1 MTQPRKKYLILD
13 IEADGLNPT
22 VIWVCVTKDIQTGEV
37 RTWLGPKGLK
47 EYLEGFVL
55 VGHNILW
62 FDLPVLNRLWG
73 MAIDP
78 LRCLDTLVV
87 SRLINS
93 WDYSRH
99 SLAYWGERLGLDK
112 IEFNDWSKLTDE
124 MIEYCIRDVEV
135 NEKVFEFL
143 RKFIEDER
151 LQRAIDLEH
160 KAAIICTEMHYN
172 GFGFDIEKCNELYQR
187 IALELE
193 QLSLAIQEAFPPRTI
208 VARTIYPKPTKSGA
222 ISKVDFRWI
231 SDGRTPE
238 EHGARVGVPFPIY
251 ETIEFNPSS
260 VKQIIEKMWELG
272 WKPTE
277 KTKGH
282 INAERDLR
290 FARGADRVALLEK
303 LEQYKTTGWTISEE
317 NLSTLPPDAPDA
329 AHLIVRHILLTRR
342 LTTLDEWKLA
352 YNERTL
358 SIHGEIRPIGTWT
371 HRAAHKN
378 PNTGNIARTS
388 SEFGYEM
395 RSLWQARKG
404 WRQIGCD
411 AEGIQL
417 RILAHYMEDDE
428 FTRALVSG
436 NSDDGTD
443 VHTLNWKKLN
453 GDKDGYPCKDRTT
466 AKTFIYSYI
475 LGASAGKTAQ
485 VFGCS
490 VDEAKHARG
499 LFLNAF
505 PGLKALKEEMIP
517 EDAER
522 GFFWGLDGRPVMCD
536 SEHLMLAGYLQNGE
550 TIVMKYANWLWREQ
564 LRKEKIPFRQMAYV
578 HDEWQTE
585 TVDDDDVVKFV
596 KEVQANSIVQA
607 GIDLGVKCPL
617 AGKAVDGYN
626 WAECH

>member
-1 MTQPRKKYLILD
+1 L
-13 IEADGLNPT
+13 AD
-22 VIWVCVTKDIQTGEV
+22 
-37 RTWLGPKGLK
+37 
-47 EYLEGFVL
+47 
-55 VGHNILW
+55 
-62 FDLPVLNRLWG
+62 
-73 MAIDP
+73 
-78 LRCLDTLVV
+78 
-87 SRLINS
+87 
-93 WDYSRH
+93 
-99 SLAYWGERLGLDK
+99 WGERLGLPK
-112 IEFNDWSKLTDE
+112 FEFNDWSKLSDE
-124 MIEYCIRDVEV
+124 MITYCIRDVEV
-135 NEKVFEFL
+135 NERVFNFL
-143 RKFIEDER
+143 RKFIDDDR
-151 LQRAIDLEH
+151 LRRAIDLEH

-172 GFGFDIEKCNELYQR
+172 GFGFDIDKCNQLYARVQE
-187 IALELE
+187 ELE
-193 QLSLAIQEAFPPRTI
+193 GLTDAIQQAFPPRE
-208 VARTIYPKPTKSGA
+208 VVSRTIFPKPTKSGS

-231 SDGRTPE
+231 KDGRTPE
-238 EHGARVGVPFPIY
+238 ELGAKVGVPFYVYDEVI
-251 ETIEFNPSS
+251 FNPASP
-260 VKQIIEKMWELG
+260 KQVVEKLNELG
-272 WKPTE
+272 WAPTE

-290 FARGADRVALLEK
+290 FARGAERDALLQRLAE
-303 LEQYKTTGWTISEE
+303 YKQTGWTISEE
-317 NLSTLPPDAPDA
+317 NLATLPEDAPKA
-329 AHLIVRHILLTRR
+329 AFLLTRHILLTRR

-352 YNERTL
+352 YNECTR
-358 SIHGEIRPIGTWT
+358 SIHGEVRPIGTWT
-371 HRAAHKN
+371 HRASHKN

-395 RSLWQARKG
+395 RSLWKARVG

-417 RILAHYMEDDE
+417 RILAHYMDDDE
-428 FTRALVSG
+428 FTEALVSG

-453 GDKDGYPCKDRTT
+453 GGDGTDPCKDRTT

-490 VDEAKHARG
+490 LDAAKRSRD
-499 LFLNAF
+499 LFLNSF
-505 PGLKALKEEMIP
+505 PGLKALKEDMIP
-517 EDAER
+517 EDARR
-522 GFFWGLDGRPVMCD
+522 GYFFGLDGRPVMCD

-550 TIVMKYANWLWREQ
+550 TIVMKYANWLWRTQ
-564 LRKEKIPFRQMAYV
+564 LKKEKIPFRQMAYV

-607 GIDLGVKCPL
+607 GLDLGVKCPL